1 MFWVPFIFVVFDE
14 NFNDIKLHEGESP
27 KVEDS
32 ENKIE
37 SIELDKLDNNKRY
50 KFALSKI
57 EIPKI
62 DKNNI
67 IDISLSNK

>member
-1 MFWVPFIFVVFDE
+1 MPFIFVVFHE
-14 NFNDIKLHEGESP
+14 NFNDIELHEGESV

-50 KFALSKI
+50 KFALRKI
-57 EIPKI
+57 EITKI